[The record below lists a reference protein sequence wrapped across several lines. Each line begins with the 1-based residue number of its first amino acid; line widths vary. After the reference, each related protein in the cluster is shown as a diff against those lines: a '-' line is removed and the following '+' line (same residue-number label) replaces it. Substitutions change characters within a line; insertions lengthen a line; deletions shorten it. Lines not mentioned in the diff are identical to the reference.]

1 METIS
6 VNERFLGLFALLAFL
21 AASPANAQGIKWHP
35 GHYAM
40 LLNGESWSQHLT
52 RINEL
57 GKEASIKGVVIRI
70 NWAKLETSK
79 GVYNFAEIDSYL
91 SRLKAQP
98 TKKRLILIV
107 MDRRFGGT
115 SSSGIV
121 PTYLT
126 TESTYHGGLVKTNK
140 GYAAR
145 LWEKPVMDRLITL
158 HKVIGARY
166 DKDMYFEGIAT
177 EETTLS
183 LPSPFPSGYTSEAL
197 AAQWTRLAAYTRAA
211 MPQTN
216 FFLNANWIGTPSLM
230 GTLVQSLIAPRAGV
244 SSSNLVPGKL
254 SQGQAVW
261 TGVYGADYRGRLAI
275 ANSVESSELGG
286 SKGDFTPKQINDY
299 AYSTLRTNYLFWSY
313 NTWEGDWT
321 QRWSTGILPFLRT
334 YPSVRTA
341 CPSNYGY
348 CMTW

>member
-1 METIS
+1 M
-6 VNERFLGLFALLAFL
+6 NERILGLFAVLAFL
-21 AASPANAQGIKWHP
+21 AASPAKAQGVKWHP
-35 GHYAM
+35 GHYVM
-40 LLNGESWSQHLT
+40 LLQGETSSQKLA

-57 GKEASIKGVVIRI
+57 GKESAIKGVMIRI
-70 NWAKLETSK
+70 NWANLETSK

-98 TKKRLILIV
+98 TKKRLVLVV

-121 PTYLT
+121 PKYLM
-126 TESTYHGGLVKTNK
+126 TESTFRGGVVKTNK

-145 LWEKPVMDRLITL
+145 LWEKPVMDRLIML
-158 HKVIGARY
+158 YKVIGARY
-166 DKDMYFEGIAT
+166 DKDMYFEGMAT

-183 LPSPFPSGYTSEAL
+183 IPSPFPSGYSNEAL
-197 AAQWTRLAAYTRAA
+197 AAQWTRLVVQTRPS

-216 FFLNANWIGTPSLM
+216 LFLDANWIGTPALM
-230 GTLVQSLIAPRAGV
+230 GTLIQSLVAPRGAV
-244 SSSNLVPGKL
+244 SSSNVIPTNMN
-254 SQGQAVW
+254 QGQEVW
-261 TGVYGADYRGRLAI
+261 TGVHGADYRGRVAI
-275 ANSVESSELGG
+275 GNNVETAELGG
-286 SKGDFTPKQINDY
+286 SKGDWTPKQLNDF
-299 AYSTLRTNYLFWSY
+299 AYNTLRTNYVFWTY
-313 NTWEGDWT
+313 NTWEGDAS

-334 YPSVRTA
+334 SPPVRTA